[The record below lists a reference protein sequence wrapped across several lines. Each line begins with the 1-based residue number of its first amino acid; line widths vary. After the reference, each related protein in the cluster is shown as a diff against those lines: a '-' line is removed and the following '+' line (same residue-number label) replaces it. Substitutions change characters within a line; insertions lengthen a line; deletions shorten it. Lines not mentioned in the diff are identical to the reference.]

1 MKRSNDIDTRSITRD
16 PSPNGRTARGQF
28 AKGNPGGPGN
38 PHAKRVAW
46 LREAL
51 LEAVSEDDLRAIA
64 RTLVKKAKGGDLP
77 AIRGLLNRVIG
88 KATDDAE
95 ASPPEVILA
104 SPRSTIAPT
113 IPTESINANNARGFQ
128 VQPRARRRL
137 RPRSWASS
145 SRLAARCSTSGLIGF
160 LA

>member
-1 MKRSNDIDTRSITRD
+1 MNPTTNRRHGNARSSRDIVATTNADGLPT
-16 PSPNGRTARGQF
+16 PSTNGRTPRGQF

-77 AIRGLLNRVIG
+77 AIRELLNRVIG
-88 KATDDAE
+88 KAPDDAE
-95 ASPPEVILA
+95 ASPPEVIVVRTGV
-104 SPRSTIAPT
+104 PEPENGWRT
-113 IPTESINANNARGFQ
+113 
-128 VQPRARRRL
+128 
-137 RPRSWASS
+137 
-145 SRLAARCSTSGLIGF
+145 
-160 LA
+160 

>member
-1 MKRSNDIDTRSITRD
+1 MSLS
-16 PSPNGRTARGQF
+16 SPNGRTPRGQF

-77 AIRGLLNRVIG
+77 AIRELLNRVIG
-88 KATDDAE
+88 KAPDDVEAGPPDVIVVRTGVPERDTDG
-95 ASPPEVILA
+95 
-104 SPRSTIAPT
+104 RS
-113 IPTESINANNARGFQ
+113 
-128 VQPRARRRL
+128 
-137 RPRSWASS
+137 
-145 SRLAARCSTSGLIGF
+145 
-160 LA
+160 

>member
-1 MKRSNDIDTRSITRD
+1 MSLS
-16 PSPNGRTARGQF
+16 SPNGRTARGQF

-77 AIRGLLNRVIG
+77 AIRELLNRVIG
-88 KATDDAE
+88 KSPDDAE
-95 ASPPEVILA
+95 ASEPSVLLVHTGVPQSEH
-104 SPRSTIAPT
+104 
-113 IPTESINANNARGFQ
+113 
-128 VQPRARRRL
+128 
-137 RPRSWASS
+137 
-145 SRLAARCSTSGLIGF
+145 
-160 LA
+160 